1 MSIITCDQITPFILV
16 VKRKAFAVWFKS
28 NRGCFWLHRP
38 FILIHP
44 SFSLSFIFS
53 YCLNFL
59 SLFFLNFNVLFMF
72 FCSSFSLCTSF
83 CCLWNFSS
91 FSYWFSHSLH
101 LLLSLLY
108 QCSYPLILPL
118 TSSFLLIFSLSIF
131 AYLCPGSRRKCIKKS
146 KKYG

>member
-1 MSIITCDQITPFILV
+1 MVCNVNYNLWPNHTFHLGGEAKSFCCLVQIKPGMLLTSSSLYT
-16 VKRKAFAVWFKS
+16 
-28 NRGCFWLHRP
+28 
-38 FILIHP
+38 HP
-44 SFSLSFIFS
+44 SIFFTVFYIFLLSQFPFSL
-53 YCLNFL
+53 
-59 SLFFLNFNVLFMF
+59 FLNFNVLFMF
-72 FCSSFSLCTSF
+72 FCSSFSLRTSF

-131 AYLCPGSRRKCIKKS
+131 AYLCPGSRRKCIKK
-146 KKYG
+146 K